1 MHPGVGP
8 GIPYFDDAP
17 EIFKQALEAFGSARA
32 AVGSEKAAFGKKAGF
47 DQPGYDA
54 LSIVLTE
61 ARVRDTLTL
70 WHLLSRVE
78 LEDRARVYDRI
89 ASLTP
94 VPPTVSREQA
104 LKLDPE
110 TLRRWK
116 DELAWTW

>member
-1 MHPGVGP
+1 LR
-8 GIPYFDDAP
+8 
-17 EIFKQALEAFGSARA
+17 QALEGFSFEKARA
-32 AVGSEKAAFGKKAGF
+32 GSEKA
-47 DQPGYDA
+47 GYGA
-54 LSIVLTE
+54 LNIVLAE

-94 VPPTVSREQA
+94 VPSGVSREQA
-104 LKLDPE
+104 LRLDPE